1 MRQSQLRYP
10 YYYCGPLLMR
20 RIFRRRLDTVLRHIG
35 NVYNIVGSRVRSVS
49 LSAILKY
56 GRGEALVVGT
66 AEECASTLRLIR
78 TGRGCR
84 FWTILS
90 SEMVLRSII
99 LVVYFYKLLAGFRDL
114 LAHLRNEPSILN
126 QIQILFEKTCILF
139 CHNFS
144 LIH

>member
-35 NVYNIVGSRVRSVS
+35 NVYNIVGSQVS

-56 GRGEALVVGT
+56 GGGEALVVGT

-90 SEMVLRSII
+90 SEMVERSII
-99 LVVYFYKLLAGFRDL
+99 LGF
-114 LAHLRNEPSILN
+114 
-126 QIQILFEKTCILF
+126 
-139 CHNFS
+139 
-144 LIH
+144 